1 VSPRLRAA
9 PLLAALLALLV
20 GCGGPSQADRIATE
34 VAAGIAATQAIE
46 RQVATL
52 VAATAAAVTSA
63 PAPTEAATAAP
74 APTEAAATATAA
86 PTEAAATPAPSE
98 TPAATPTSTPAELI
112 PLPTDTPSPTPPPV
126 AAVFPIGG
134 STQGVEGAV
143 LVPGYSQPPAPPD
156 AFRDTLA
163 FRVQVRDP
171 AAGEADGDGIERVEF
186 RVQQVDPDGN
196 SIEVYDRVELSAPY
210 CMFSGDDP
218 ACNPIDLVQGA
229 AFPNGVPLVSG
240 QYHVEIAIFGLDPEK
255 NAFWNFDFLVELR

>member
-1 VSPRLRAA
+1 VRRLPAA
-9 PLLAALLALLV
+9 PLLALLLALLA
-20 GCGGPSQADRIATE
+20 GCGGASRADQLATE
-34 VAAGIAATQAIE
+34 VAAGVAATQAIE

-52 VAATAAAVTSA
+52 VAATAAAGAATST
-63 PAPTEAATAAP
+63 PAPTEVAATSTP
-74 APTEAAATATAA
+74 APTGAAATAT
-86 PTEAAATPAPSE
+86 PTPSE
-98 TPAATPTSTPAELI
+98 TPAETPTSTPAELI

-134 STQGVEGAV
+134 STQGVDGSV
-143 LVPGYSQPPAPPD
+143 LVPGYSQAPVPPD
-156 AFRDTLA
+156 AFRESLA
-163 FRVQVRDP
+163 FRVAVRDP
-171 AAGEADGDGIERVEF
+171 AVGQADGDGIERVEF

-196 SIEVYDRVELSAPY
+196 SIEVYDRVEMSAPY

-229 AFPNGVPLVSG
+229 TFPNGAPLVAG

>member
-1 VSPRLRAA
+1 VSPSLHAA
-9 PLLAALLALLV
+9 PLLAALLALLA
-20 GCGGPSQADRIATE
+20 GCGGASRADQVATE

-52 VAATAAAVTSA
+52 VAATAAAGAATST
-63 PAPTEAATAAP
+63 PAPR
-74 APTEAAATATAA
+74 EAAATATPS
-86 PTEAAATPAPSE
+86 PTEALATVTVSPSE
-98 TPAATPTSTPAELI
+98 TPAPPPTSTPAELI

-134 STQGVEGAV
+134 STQGVDGAV
-143 LVPGYSQPPAPPD
+143 LVPGYSQPPVPPD

-163 FRVQVRDP
+163 FRVAVRDP
-171 AAGEADGDGIERVEF
+171 VAGEADGDGIERVEF

-196 SIEVYDRVELSAPY
+196 TIEVYDRVEMNAPY
-210 CMFSGDDP
+210 CMFGGDDP

-229 AFPNGVPLVSG
+229 AFPNGAPLVAG
-240 QYHVEIAIFGLDPEK
+240 QYHVEIAIFGLDSEK